1 MTTGRK
7 VMVLGLDGMEPYTA
21 KRLMDAGKMPNLK
34 KMVENGAARENL
46 ELLGSMPTITPAQ
59 WTTLAC
65 GCNPG
70 VHGVTD
76 FWNQDPENLDTII
89 YGLDSRLCQ
98 AEQLWNITARA
109 GLKTLV
115 WQWPG
120 SSWPPS
126 SDSENLMVVDGT
138 QPASVNYSIANIDIE
153 KYVEASTEITENEFI
168 DHIGSKN
175 LGDAA
180 TDCVIDELDLE
191 EESDEDKYAEFDAS
205 GAEDAGGDGK
215 DGGAFGRLG
224 NRGHVGGRSG
234 RGIHER
240 EENHQRHRAG

>member
-98 AEQLWNITARA
+98 AEQLWNVTRSRWPQDARMA
-109 GLKTLV
+109 V
-115 WQWPG
+115 AWQLLASKQRQRKPHG
-120 SSWPPS
+120 CRRY
-126 SDSENLMVVDGT
+126 
-138 QPASVNYSIANIDIE
+138 PASFR
-153 KYVEASTEITENEFI
+153 KLF
-168 DHIGSKN
+168 
-175 LGDAA
+175 
-180 TDCVIDELDLE
+180 
-191 EESDEDKYAEFDAS
+191 
-205 GAEDAGGDGK
+205 
-215 DGGAFGRLG
+215 
-224 NRGHVGGRSG
+224 
-234 RGIHER
+234 
-240 EENHQRHRAG
+240 HR

>member
-1 MTTGRK
+1 MNTGRK

-98 AEQLWNITARA
+98 AE
-109 GLKTLV
+109 
-115 WQWPG
+115 
-120 SSWPPS
+120 
-126 SDSENLMVVDGT
+126 
-138 QPASVNYSIANIDIE
+138 
-153 KYVEASTEITENEFI
+153 
-168 DHIGSKN
+168 
-175 LGDAA
+175 
-180 TDCVIDELDLE
+180 
-191 EESDEDKYAEFDAS
+191 
-205 GAEDAGGDGK
+205 
-215 DGGAFGRLG
+215 
-224 NRGHVGGRSG
+224 
-234 RGIHER
+234 
-240 EENHQRHRAG
+240 